1 MNSVRYDAYRKV
13 SHRVRSWGFS
23 TVEAEL
29 LQDAAEAL
37 LLAHSLAD
45 EDLDEVTQTASVVIE
60 QALAASRLGRVQAN
74 DLRVRLEACGPPIA
88 TVLRAGGAAARPRVP
103 ERV

>member
-1 MNSVRYDAYRKV
+1 MNSFRYDAYRKV
-13 SHRVRSWGFS
+13 RYRIGTWGFS
-23 TVEAEL
+23 QLEAEL

-37 LLAHSLAD
+37 LLARSLDD
-45 EDLDEVTQTASVVIE
+45 EELDEVTQTASVVID

-74 DLRVRLEACGPPIA
+74 DLCARLGACGPPRA
-88 TVLRAGGAAARPRVP
+88 TVLRASGPGPRLRVP